1 MALQE
6 IRTTQAADEILS
18 AYNTENLRH
27 SLAQYPRRIYDAR
40 QAVNQAR
47 KALKDAELER
57 DTVEAELILLV
68 SIETDERGKAKFS
81 NAQMRDAELTRRKA
95 SDPDYITAAGRVAE
109 AEMAWQ
115 AAQDSLQML
124 LDEYQSTRIVAR
136 LIAGE
141 LGVISGLADTD
152 DIGDDDL
159 LIPTGKFKK
168 EAF

>member
-27 SLAQYPRRIYDAR
+27 NLAQYPGRIFNAR

-47 KALKDAELER
+47 KTLKDAELER
-57 DTVEAELILLV
+57 DTTEAELILLV
-68 SIETDERGKAKFS
+68 SIETDEKGKARYS
-81 NAQMRDAELTRRKA
+81 NAQMRDAELLRRKA
-95 SDPDYITAAGRVAE
+95 SDPGYLEAAGKVIEAE
-109 AEMAWQ
+109 AEWN
-115 AAQDSLQML
+115 AAQDTLQML
-124 LDEYQSTRIVAR
+124 LDEYQSARIVAR

-141 LGVISGLADTD
+141 LGVISGLADFGEID
-152 DIGDDDL
+152 DSDL
-159 LIPTGKFKK
+159 LIPIKK

>member
-1 MALQE
+1 MALRE

-27 SLAQYPRRIYDAR
+27 NLAQYPGRIYSAR
-40 QAVNQAR
+40 QTLNQAR

-57 DTVEAELILLV
+57 DTAEAELILLI
-68 SIETDERGKAKFS
+68 SIETDAKGKAKFS
-81 NAQMRDAELTRRKA
+81 NVQMRDAELTRRKA

-124 LDEYQSTRIVAR
+124 LDEYQSARIVAR
-136 LIAGE
+136 LIASE
-141 LGVISGLADTD
+141 LAVVSELA

-159 LIPTGKFKK
+159 LIPIKK

>member
-27 SLAQYPRRIYDAR
+27 SLAQYPRRIFNAR

-57 DTVEAELILLV
+57 DTAEAELILLI

-81 NAQMRDAELTRRKA
+81 NQQTRDAELARRKA
-95 SDPDYITAAGRVAE
+95 TTPEYVEAAGKVAE
-109 AEMAWQ
+109 AEAEWV
-115 AAQDSLQML
+115 AAQDTLQML
-124 LDEYQSTRIVAR
+124 LDEYQSARIVAR
-136 LIAGE
+136 LIASE
-141 LGVISGLADTD
+141 LAVVSELA

-159 LIPTGKFKK
+159 LIPIKK